1 LGKTFSYTKLYR
13 FLREKWG
20 AKSLKLKIFGGK
32 NKEKEELPED
42 IRALIKQYAE
52 RHHINYLQALK
63 ELIQKGLR
71 YSELE
76 RQYGKDVDSRELW
89 DKRFYYLKIES
100 GYLYYRLR
108 LKEVIDELK
117 TLAIRFAGVLGSL
130 ETCYKQCMSSEALEV
145 ELKKLADL
153 KEFIRYYLETYVIT
167 VNKELE
173 EKKYADDKE
182 IIKFVEK
189 TLEKYKRYFMKE

>member
-1 LGKTFSYTKLYR
+1 MRRYST
-13 FLREKWG
+13 
-20 AKSLKLKIFGGK
+20 LKLKIFGGRT
-32 NKEKEELPED
+32 KEKEELPEN
-42 IRALIKQYAE
+42 IRVLIKKYAE
-52 RHHINYLQALK
+52 KHHVSYLQALK

-71 YSELE
+71 YDELE

-130 ETCYKQCMSSEALEV
+130 ETCYKQCISSEALDA

-153 KEFIRYYLETYVIT
+153 KEFIRYYLDTYVIT

-182 IIKFVEK
+182 IIKFVEEALK
-189 TLEKYKRYFMKE
+189 KYKKYFMKD

>member
-1 LGKTFSYTKLYR
+1 MGRNRT
-13 FLREKWG
+13 
-20 AKSLKLKIFGGK
+20 LKIKIFSK
-32 NKEKEELPED
+32 KTKDKEEIPEN
-42 IRALIKQYAE
+42 IQELIKQYAE
-52 RHHINYLQALK
+52 RNNIDYLQALK
-63 ELIQKGLR
+63 ELVQKGLR
-71 YSELE
+71 YDELE

-130 ETCYKQCMSSEALEV
+130 ETCYKQCMNSDAVEL
-145 ELKKLADL
+145 ELKKLAEL
-153 KEFIRYYLETYVIT
+153 KEFIRYYLDTYVIT

-173 EKKYADDKE
+173 EKKYADDEE
-182 IIKFVEK
+182 IIKFVEEAVK
-189 TLEKYKRYFMKE
+189 KYKKYFMEKHDKAPKQ

>member
-1 LGKTFSYTKLYR
+1 MRRYGT
-13 FLREKWG
+13 
-20 AKSLKLKIFGGK
+20 LKLKIFSGRT
-32 NKEKEELPED
+32 KEGEELPEN
-42 IRALIKQYAE
+42 IRVLIEQYAE
-52 RHHINYLQALK
+52 KHHINYLQALK
-63 ELIQKGLR
+63 ELVQKGLR
-71 YSELE
+71 YDELE

-153 KEFIRYYLETYVIT
+153 KEFIRYYLDTYVIT

-173 EKKYADDKE
+173 EKKYADDEE
-182 IIKFVEK
+182 IIRFVEEA
-189 TLEKYKRYFMKE
+189 LEKYKKYFMGGQSNK

>member
-1 LGKTFSYTKLYR
+1 MKI
-13 FLREKWG
+13 
-20 AKSLKLKIFGGK
+20 KIFSK
-32 NKEKEELPED
+32 KAKDREELPEN
-42 IRALIKQYAE
+42 IQELIKQYAE
-52 RHHINYLQALK
+52 RNNIDYLQALK
-63 ELIQKGLR
+63 ELVQKGLR
-71 YSELE
+71 YDELE

-130 ETCYKQCMSSEALEV
+130 ETCYKQCMSSEALEL
-145 ELKKLADL
+145 ELKKLAEL
-153 KEFIRYYLETYVIT
+153 KEFIRYYLDTYVIT

-173 EKKYADDKE
+173 EKKYADDEE
-182 IIKFVEK
+182 IIRFVE
-189 TLEKYKRYFMKE
+189 EAVRKYKKYFMKKQDKNSSQ